1 MNFTLEKKFN
11 LALICLGLQL
21 LMWIIGYLFPLF
33 PYVGEVYLIFYRILN
48 VFSVLGMLPFFI
60 SVVKNR
66 NLLFNPQFA
75 ETTKKTSQPSS
86 SILIKHIATRVGSII
101 ILFVLAYVFILD
113 GRGDSMGYG
122 LLYAGLATI
131 CITFVGLAIDAIL
144 IYKNEKDSS
153 RFYTNIFIISALV
166 LGGFSVFGGV

>member
-21 LMWIIGYLFPLF
+21 LIWIIGYLFPLF

-60 SVVKNR
+60 TVVKNR
-66 NLLFNPQFA
+66 NLLFNPQLA
-75 ETTKKTSQPSS
+75 ETTKKISQPSS
-86 SILIKHIATRVGSII
+86 SNLIKHIATRVGSII

-113 GRGDSMGYG
+113 GSGDSMGYG

-166 LGGFSVFGGV
+166 LGGFSVFGGA